1 MIWRTTGFSFIL
13 AALMARGALGQS
25 VADMIAAVP
34 QCAVS
39 VLIHLSAPKL
49 TNTNS

>member
-13 AALMARGALGQS
+13 AALMARGALSQS

-34 QCAVS
+34 QCAVR
-39 VLIHLSAPKL
+39 VLIHLSVLKL
-49 TNTNS
+49 TNTSY

>member
-39 VLIHLSAPKL
+39 MLIHLPVLEL
-49 TNTNS
+49 TDTSR